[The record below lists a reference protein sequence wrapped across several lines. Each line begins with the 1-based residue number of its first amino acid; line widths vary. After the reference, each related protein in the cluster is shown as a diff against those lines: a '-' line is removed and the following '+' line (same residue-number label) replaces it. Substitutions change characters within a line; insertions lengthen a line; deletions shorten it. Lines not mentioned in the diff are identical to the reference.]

1 MEKKKS
7 TFRISTKLKVKGII
21 SECDVI
27 LLVIDARDPE
37 TTRNY
42 DLESTIIHKGKKL
55 IYVLN
60 KADLVPKEILEMW
73 KKKFMAEN
81 PNSSVVFVS
90 ATQKLGTKI
99 LRDEI
104 KLYIYSNV
112 KNKSKND
119 NKNDNKEDNKD
130 NNKNDKND
138 NINKKIHNSNSK
150 NSSSKVVG
158 TVGIVGYPNVGKSS
172 IINSLTGKKSARSG
186 LVAGLTVG
194 EQWIK
199 LTKDIKLL
207 DTPGIIEPNDD
218 DELIISGALRFEK
231 SKNITSPAIKIL
243 QRLQKF
249 DNTILNEYYKIDE
262 LKDIPAE
269 KIDEEI
275 IELIGK
281 KLNYLSKGGI
291 TDINRASRSIIV
303 DFQSGKL
310 NYYKKD
316 KLAINTNDKSIKE
329 SFEKS
334 GTDSVKSS
342 RNEPITNDDKGVKND
357 VSSLKSGVND
367 SEEKKLIFKCLN
379 ECMLVEDAKQAIMHL
394 EKIPEIINL
403 DLRTGRYK
411 RKKILACEKIY
422 DSYVLVSVGERTKD
436 TGRKRMQ
443 EFADK
448 YGIELYS
455 EAFKKIGNNNIYI
468 GIGEI

>member
-7 TFRISTKLKVKGII
+7 TLRISTKLKVKGII
-21 SECDVI
+21 TECDVI
-27 LLVIDARDPE
+27 LLVVDARDPE

-42 DLESTIIHKGKKL
+42 DLESSIIHNGKKL

-60 KADLVPKEILEMW
+60 KADLVPKEILEVW

-81 PNSSVVFVS
+81 PDASVVFVS
-90 ATQKLGTKI
+90 ATHKLGTKI

-104 KLYIYSNV
+104 KLHIYTGAKNKA
-112 KNKSKND
+112 KNKSLS
-119 NKNDNKEDNKD
+119 
-130 NNKNDKND
+130 
-138 NINKKIHNSNSK
+138 NSNPTPIPHP
-150 NSSSKVVG
+150 NSSKTQNIG
-158 TVGIVGYPNVGKSS
+158 TVGVVGYPNVGKSS

-231 SKNITSPAIKIL
+231 SKNITSPTIKIL

-249 DNTILNEYYKIDE
+249 DNTLLSEYYGIEE
-262 LKDIPAE
+262 LKDIPVE
-269 KIDEEI
+269 KIDEDT

-281 KLNYLSKGGI
+281 KLNYLAKGGI

-310 NYYKKD
+310 NYYKND
-316 KLAINTNDKSIKE
+316 RLAINTNDKSIKNE
-329 SFEKS
+329 
-334 GTDSVKSS
+334 
-342 RNEPITNDDKGVKND
+342 RNERIKNERNNKDENLMDTDNGITKKVEKEKKKD
-357 VSSLKSGVND
+357 VSSLKSSED
-367 SEEKKLIFKCLN
+367 SKVIFEHLKD
-379 ECMLVEDAKQAIMHL
+379 CMLIEDAKQAIMHL
-394 EKIPEIINL
+394 EKIPEIVNL

-411 RKKILACEKIY
+411 VKKILACEKIY

>member
-7 TFRISTKLKVKGII
+7 TLRISTKLKVKGII
-21 SECDVI
+21 TECDVI
-27 LLVIDARDPE
+27 LLVVDARDPE

-42 DLESTIIHKGKKL
+42 DLESSIIHNGKKL

-60 KADLVPKEILEMW
+60 KADLVPKEILEVW

-81 PNSSVVFVS
+81 PDASVVFVS
-90 ATQKLGTKI
+90 ATHKLGTKI

-104 KLYIYSNV
+104 KLHIYANA
-112 KNKSKND
+112 KNKA
-119 NKNDNKEDNKD
+119 
-130 NNKNDKND
+130 
-138 NINKKIHNSNSK
+138 K
-150 NSSSKVVG
+150 NSSNPNPNINSHPNSSKPQNIG
-158 TVGIVGYPNVGKSS
+158 TVGVVGYPNVGKSS

-249 DNTILNEYYKIDE
+249 DNTILSEYYKIEE
-262 LKDIPAE
+262 LAEIPAE
-269 KIDEEI
+269 KIDEDT

-281 KLNYLSKGGI
+281 KLNYLAKGGI

-316 KLAINTNDKSIKE
+316 RLAINTNDKSIKSEKLMEERKEKENIEKKSDAKEKTSAKKDVKDIKNNE
-329 SFEKS
+329 SS
-334 GTDSVKSS
+334 
-342 RNEPITNDDKGVKND
+342 
-357 VSSLKSGVND
+357 
-367 SEEKKLIFKCLN
+367 KLIFEHLKD
-379 ECMLVEDAKQAIMHL
+379 CMLIEDAKQAIMHL
-394 EKIPEIINL
+394 EKIPEMINL
-403 DLRTGRYK
+403 DLRVGQYK
-411 RKKILACEKIY
+411 RKKILACEKIH